1 MKSILIADE
10 VYKIISNDA
19 KRRKLTVE
27 ELVQVVLKREYK
39 IK

>member
-10 VYKIISNDA
+10 VYKVTSNDA
-19 KRRKLTVE
+19 KKRKLTVD

-39 IK
+39 IR